1 MTPVEFEEKL
11 INLVLQNKSKMTESI
26 DEKDLILGV
35 NSPQSSVQNKFRNQD
50 IISENDFKNSLK
62 TVNVI

>member
-1 MTPVEFEEKL
+1 
-11 INLVLQNKSKMTESI
+11 
-26 DEKDLILGV
+26 LGV